1 MKGSEIRRKFLE
13 FFEKHGHTV
22 LPSSSLIPRNDP
34 TLLFTNAGMVQFKD
48 IFTGAQV
55 RRVARAAT
63 SQKCLRAGG
72 KHNDLENVGRTARH
86 HTFFEMLGNFSFGDY
101 FKEEAIRLAW
111 DFLVHELGLPQE
123 RLWVSVYHDDDEA
136 FQLWEETIGVPA
148 ERILRLGEKDNF
160 WAMGDTGP
168 CGPCSEIHMDQG
180 PQVGCGRAECSPE
193 CDCDRFLE
201 IWNLVFMQFSRD
213 ASGELTRLPAP
224 SIDTGMGLER
234 VTAVVQGVSSNY
246 DTDLF
251 RGLIAEIADLAGQ
264 PYGTSAAVDTSI
276 RVIADHVRALT
287 FLFADGVLPSN
298 EGRGYVARRILRR
311 AARHGKLLNL
321 DGAFLYRLSG
331 SVVDEM
337 QEAYPELRGAR
348 EHVAAVIQN
357 EEDRFLATLDQGLTL
372 LSELIEKL
380 KQQGEDVLPGEEI
393 FKLYDTFGFPM
404 DLTEDIAR
412 ERGLSLDTDGFE
424 REMAAQKRRARAS
437 WKGSEEK
444 GVAPVYQQ
452 LSSEHRTTFVGYDR
466 MESSAKLVAVVRDGR
481 VVDSAGKNGEVAVVL
496 EPTPFYAEAGGQ
508 VGDRGQLAWEGGTA
522 EVLHAFSPAGALVV
536 HRVRILQGT
545 LRAGQRLTA
554 RVSENRRVP
563 TALNHTATHI
573 LHAVLRQVLGDHVKQ
588 AGSLVAPD
596 RLRFDFTHFAPLKP
610 RELQR
615 IERLA
620 NEWVWRNTPVQTA
633 VKPLEEALADG
644 AMALFGEKY
653 GDAVRL
659 VSIPELSK
667 ELCGGTHV
675 NATGEIGL
683 IKVLHEGGIAA
694 GVRRIEAI
702 TGKAAYDHYAGLEAE
717 LLDLSER
724 LKASPGELVGKV
736 EKLLQERKELLRE
749 ITNLRR
755 DLAEQKGQD
764 LSAQIRDVDGVKVL
778 AHRMDRLSPEEL
790 REFADRLRDRLGS
803 GVVVAGSEKEGKV
816 ALVAM
821 VSRDLD
827 GKVHAGHLIRD
838 VARITGG
845 GGGGRSDMAQAGG
858 KDPSRLDDALDKVIE
873 FVRDQMAGG

>member
-1 MKGSEIRRKFLE
+1 MKGSQIRRKFLE

-48 IFTGAQV
+48 IFTGVQA
-55 RRVARAAT
+55 RSVARAVT

-111 DFLVHELGLPQE
+111 DFLVRELGLPKE
-123 RLWVSVYHDDDEA
+123 RLWVSVFHDDDEA
-136 FQLWEETIGVPA
+136 FQFWEEKIRVPG

-168 CGPCSEIHMDQG
+168 CGPCSEIHVDQG
-180 PQVGCGRAECSPE
+180 PQVGCGGPECSPE
-193 CDCDRFLE
+193 CDCDRYLE

-213 ASGELTRLPAP
+213 ASGQLTPLPAP

-234 VTAVVQGVSSNY
+234 VTAVVQGVASNY

-251 RGLIAEIADLAGQ
+251 QGVIAEIADLAGQ
-264 PYGTSAAVDTSI
+264 AYGASAASDTSI

-311 AARHGKLLNL
+311 AARHGKMLNL

-337 QEAYPELRGAR
+337 QEAYPELRAAR
-348 EHVAAVIQN
+348 EHVAVVIQN
-357 EEDRFLATLDQGLTL
+357 EEERFLATLDQGLTL
-372 LSELIEKL
+372 LSDLIEKL
-380 KQQGEDVLPGEEI
+380 KQQGERVLPGAEI
-393 FKLYDTFGFPM
+393 FKLYDTFGFPV

-412 ERGLSLDTDGFE
+412 EKDFVLDTAGFE
-424 REMAAQKRRARAS
+424 REMAQQKRRARAS
-437 WKGSEEK
+437 WKGSDEK
-444 GVAPVYQQ
+444 GVEPVYQQ
-452 LSSEHRTTFVGYDR
+452 LSSQHRTTFVGYER
-466 MESSAKLVAVVRDGR
+466 IESSAKLVAVIQDGR
-481 VVDSAGKNGEVAVVL
+481 VVDSAGANGEVAVVL

-508 VGDRGQLAWEGGTA
+508 VGDRGRLAWEGGAA
-522 EVLHAFSPAGALVV
+522 EVLDAFSPAGALVV
-536 HRVRILQGT
+536 HRVRILQGI
-545 LRAGQRLTA
+545 LRAGQSLTA
-554 RVSENRRVP
+554 RVSESRRRP

-596 RLRFDFTHFAPLKP
+596 RLRFDFTHFAAVKP

-620 NEWVWRNTPVQTA
+620 NERVWRNATVQTA
-633 VKPLEEALADG
+633 VKPLDEALADG

-659 VSIPELSK
+659 VSIPDLSK

-675 NATGEIGL
+675 RATGEIGL

-694 GVRRIEAI
+694 GVRRIEAV
-702 TGKAAYDHYAGLEAE
+702 TGEAAYDHYAGIEAE
-717 LLDLSER
+717 LRDLSER
-724 LKASPGELVGKV
+724 LKVAPGELAGKV
-736 EKLLQERKELLRE
+736 EKLLQERKDLLRE
-749 ITNLRR
+749 VS
-755 DLAEQKGQD
+755 DLKREMAEQQGQD
-764 LSAQIRDVDGVKVL
+764 LSEQIRDVDGVKVL

-790 REFADRLRDRLGS
+790 REFADRLRDQLGS
-803 GVVVAGSEKEGKV
+803 GVVVAGSEREGKV

-858 KDPSRLDDALDKVIE
+858 KDPSRLDDALEKVVE
-873 FVRDQMAGG
+873 LVRDQIAGG